1 MISYCCFIEC
11 TWEHNLVLVLCKLSA
26 LHVSTISITSY
37 SMNSKLFLLL
47 LSIYCLCHGTIV
59 IKLTNDQV
67 KRNEKT
73 LLIPENGIKISFPLT
88 FCVRFNLKGAL
99 LGTIPIFVTEDFKFG
114 FFLRFSVNIGRV
126 FLNNES
132 LMFMIPKHNF
142 QPYGWHHLCVKV
154 EKPQTEF
161 SIWPHSKKNHQP

>member
-1 MISYCCFIEC
+1 
-11 TWEHNLVLVLCKLSA
+11 
-26 LHVSTISITSY
+26 
-37 SMNSKLFLLL
+37 MNSKLFFLLI
-47 LSIYCLCHGTIV
+47 SIYCLCHGTIV

-67 KRNEKT
+67 KRNENT
-73 LLIPENGIKISFPLT
+73 LLIPENSIKISFPLT

-132 LMFMIPKHNF
+132 LMFIIPKHNF

-154 EKPQTEF
+154 EKPQTEI
-161 SIWPHSKKNHQP
+161 SIWHHLQKNQPNHQP